1 MLVDMLRYSAI
12 RNEIEELLSSDLLP
26 ITPLKS
32 AINDKVDMLDY
43 ESILLEIKKLEK
55 IQPKLTNKIDE
66 VSKLIDK
73 TRE

>member
-32 AINDKVDMLDY
+32 VINNKVDMLDY